1 MKAIIVI
8 EVPNKFGRKALYLGD
23 NLILEHHPNDGDF
36 ASDKLYS
43 AASALSLSLGQ
54 PVFTKQFD
62 PSGVERAFWEDVF
75 PVIHS
80 QVESEIECLR
90 DTFTIQFDLNGTVTQ
105 EVELI
110 CKEYSYD
117 DVQNGLK
124 DGSLSTTTWYDNDVG
139 KPAYIATQ
147 DDKLVARIISQE
159 INGSYEDFEIPN

>member
-1 MKAIIVI
+1 MNVIIVI
-8 EVPNKFGRKALYLGD
+8 EVPNKHGRKALYLGN

-43 AASALSLSLGQ
+43 AARALSLSLGQ

-62 PSGVERAFWEDVF
+62 PSMVERAYWEDVF
-75 PVIHS
+75 PVIQS

-105 EVELI
+105 EIELI
-110 CKEYSYD
+110 NSEYSYEG
-117 DVQNGLK
+117 VLNGLK

-139 KPAYIATQ
+139 KPAYVSTQ

-159 INGSYEDFEIPN
+159 IDGSYEDFELPN